1 MKYSV
6 KHLLLALGALVVIP
20 ATAVAGDPDAGADK
34 VAVCAACHGD
44 DGNSPSSDFPK
55 IAGLGEKYL
64 LKQLR
69 DIQAWDRESDPDLKR
84 TTGRTLV
91 EMTGMLRNMDDQ
103 DLKDIAAFYAQY
115 DMRVSGAE
123 QKEVQLNSGQMVD
136 SLELGEQIYRA
147 GNHRT
152 GVPACAGC
160 HAPDGSGNAPA
171 AFPRLGGQYPEY
183 IEQQL
188 RAFRAGDRMNDG
200 EQMMM
205 RLAAERMSDAEIE
218 AVANYI
224 SGLR

>member
-6 KHLLLALGALVVIP
+6 KHLLLALGALVVFP

-44 DGNSPSSDFPK
+44 DGNSLSPNFPK
-55 IAGLGEKYL
+55 IAGMGEKYL

-69 DIQAWDRESDPDLKR
+69 DIRAWDIETDPDRKR
-84 TTGRTLV
+84 TTGRPLV

-103 DLKDIAAFYAQY
+103 DLKDIAAYYAQHE
-115 DMRVSGAE
+115 MRITGAVE
-123 QKEVQLNSGQMVD
+123 KEVQLNSGQRVD
-136 SLELGEQIYRA
+136 SLALGEQIYRA

-171 AFPRLGGQYPEY
+171 AFPRLSGQYPEY

-188 RAFRAGDRMNDG
+188 RAFRGGDRVNDG

>member
-6 KHLLLALGALVVIP
+6 KHLLLALGALVIIP
-20 ATAVAGDPDAGADK
+20 ATAVAGDPQAGADK
-34 VAVCAACHGD
+34 VMVCAACHGD
-44 DGNSPSSDFPK
+44 DGNSMSPEFPK

-64 LKQLR
+64 LKQLE
-69 DIQAWDRESDPDLKR
+69 DIRAWDLESDPDLKR
-84 TTGRTLV
+84 TTGRPLV
-91 EMTGMLRNMDDQ
+91 EMTGMLRTMSDQ
-103 DLKDIAAFYAQY
+103 DLKDIAAYYAEQPLQI
-115 DMRVSGAE
+115 SGAVE
-123 QKEVQLNSGQMVD
+123 QQVQLNSGQQVD
-136 SLELGEQIYRA
+136 GLALGEQIYRA

-152 GVPACAGC
+152 GVPSCTGC
-160 HAPDGSGNAPA
+160 HAPDGRGNEPA

-188 RAFRAGDRMNDG
+188 RAFRAGDRVNDG

-205 RLAAERMSDAEIE
+205 RLVAEKMSDAEIE